1 MKNEHTSSTAPLLIG
16 MAAGAALGAAGVM
29 ATNTSQRQ
37 MRRTARKIAKGAEH
51 AVSQLD
57 KMVGDFV
64 EHKMEAD
71 GPRIAQKGRDRGFS
85 PAPAFCCSKKQQ
97 SWTNPNL
104 SGQVPSILLVQDRSV
119 AQKPHWGFRCFAN
132 ANFFLCNQ
140 RSRCPQIGRFG
151 CHPCIYSRWFLYRR
165 CIFLSAHS
173 RICPSMD
180 SSR

>member
-85 PAPAFCCSKKQQ
+85 PAPAFCCSKKA
-97 SWTNPNL
+97 SR
-104 SGQVPSILLVQDRSV
+104 SGQIRTCRGKALHLACARPFCCSKAPLGLSLLRKRKFFPPQSAVNVSSKRTVWVPS
-119 AQKPHWGFRCFAN
+119 
-132 ANFFLCNQ
+132 
-140 RSRCPQIGRFG
+140 
-151 CHPCIYSRWFLYRR
+151 LY
-165 CIFLSAHS
+165 L
-173 RICPSMD
+173 
-180 SSR
+180 

>member
-57 KMVGDFV
+57 KMVGDSWSARWR
-64 EHKMEAD
+64 AD

-85 PAPAFCCSKKQQ
+85 PAPAFCCS
-97 SWTNPNL
+97 
-104 SGQVPSILLVQDRSV
+104 
-119 AQKPHWGFRCFAN
+119 
-132 ANFFLCNQ
+132 
-140 RSRCPQIGRFG
+140 
-151 CHPCIYSRWFLYRR
+151 PC
-165 CIFLSAHS
+165 AA
-173 RICPSMD
+173 
-180 SSR
+180 